1 MITHEPGSAIL
12 VLGVI
17 LKASLMA
24 MMILNA
30 ITITNIRRILTMMT
44 ERMDRW

>member
-1 MITHEPGSAIL
+1 MITHGPGPAML

-30 ITITNIRRILTMMT
+30 IIIMNIHRILIMMT